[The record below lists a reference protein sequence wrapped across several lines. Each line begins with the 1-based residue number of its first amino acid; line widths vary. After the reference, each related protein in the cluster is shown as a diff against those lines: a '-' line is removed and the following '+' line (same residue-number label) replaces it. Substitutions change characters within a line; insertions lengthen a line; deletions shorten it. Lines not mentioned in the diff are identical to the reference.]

1 MGPYLQLRWAK
12 LLMHVLCYSCEICAR
27 PTCVRCEDSGEW
39 TRNTAYCNKKGAVL
53 LLPRAQVAIQY
64 TFSPEGPFLA
74 PIFGTFLSWQ
84 CSSSST
90 LYIQRWREKFVRGC
104 KIFCQS
110 YRKLQIGR
118 WGVASLP
125 WQHYSGKFKISFF
138 LVKPCTVLVCP
149 FQEYLWGPF
158 SGPFL
163 DPF

>member
-1 MGPYLQLRWAK
+1 MCAVSGLRRMDAKYSLLQQKRGSA
-12 LLMHVLCYSCEICAR
+12 AAAAG
-27 PTCVRCEDSGEW
+27 SGG
-39 TRNTAYCNKKGAVL
+39 NSIHIFPGGAF
-53 LLPRAQVAIQY
+53 I
-64 TFSPEGPFLA
+64 A

-90 LYIQRWREKFVRGC
+90 LYIQRWTEKLVRGC